1 MKRNDIAI
9 LRVEQLYPFPGPE
22 LNLLL
27 DRYRATN
34 DLVWVQEEPKNQ
46 GAWDF
51 VKPRIPAMQDKDW
64 DLYYVGRESS
74 SAPAV
79 GSAKLHAVQQREL
92 VQRAIDFKR
101 DVK

>member
-1 MKRNDIAI
+1 M
-9 LRVEQLYPFPGPE
+9 L
-22 LNLLL
+22 
-27 DRYRATN
+27 
-34 DLVWVQEEPKNQ
+34 
-46 GAWDF
+46 
-51 VKPRIPAMQDKDW
+51 DKDW

-101 DVK
+101 DLKH